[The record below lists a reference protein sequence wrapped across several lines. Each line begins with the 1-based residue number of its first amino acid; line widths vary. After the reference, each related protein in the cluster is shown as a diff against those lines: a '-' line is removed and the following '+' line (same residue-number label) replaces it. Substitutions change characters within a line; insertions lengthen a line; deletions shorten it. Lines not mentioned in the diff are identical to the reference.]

1 MAITERRIM
10 RIKPGKWDEI
20 ITLEQQWNKLEETL
34 DYIAPKRW
42 TRSLAGPVSLM
53 NLIWERDW
61 DSISAAEDAYA
72 LLFTTPES
80 KALIKNTEECVLD
93 ANSEFYTIVEV

>member
-34 DYIAPKRW
+34 DYSAPKRW